1 MSNKAIKFAYLSQ
14 EELIEAG
21 TFNLKMA
28 IEAVKTGLLKFKDN
42 RILFP
47 DKIVQIFNEETQERI
62 NCLPATLLDERICGV
77 KWVSCFPPNPIR
89 FGTQNL
95 CAVIVLSSIVNGY
108 PVCVMD
114 GTLCSNM
121 RVASMGAIAADK
133 LAKKDSASIG
143 FIGAGEQAKMH
154 LLGMKS
160 VRPNLKIC
168 RVAAKYADEEKS
180 FIETM
185 EKLSL
190 TWIL

>member
-77 KWVSCFPPNPIR
+77 KWVSCFPPNPI
-89 FGTQNL
+89 G
-95 CAVIVLSSIVNGY
+95 
-108 PVCVMD
+108 
-114 GTLCSNM
+114 
-121 RVASMGAIAADK
+121 
-133 LAKKDSASIG
+133 LA
-143 FIGAGEQAKMH
+143 
-154 LLGMKS
+154 
-160 VRPNLKIC
+160 RKI
-168 RVAAKYADEEKS
+168 YA
-180 FIETM
+180 
-185 EKLSL
+185 L
-190 TWIL
+190 